1 MNNDNR
7 YILEPYK
14 SGGSNRY
21 VCPSCGK
28 RKCFT
33 RYIDLETGEYV
44 ADECGKCNHEAS
56 CGYHCPPRQFYHDH
70 PALRPHAN
78 SQPEYIRGK
87 PLLRL
92 SPPAVRPHL
101 PSGQSSAQSEF
112 FDLTWAE
119 KAARR
124 TSTFRQWMERLPIAP
139 DTLSRVLDIYYVGA
153 TAADVRTAGTSH
165 GPAVVFWLIDE
176 QMRVHDAKLMAY
188 RPDGHRVADWCDW
201 MRSVCQRTHCG
212 PQLDRTDKVLF
223 GLHLLPRFPQKPV
236 AIVESEKTALICAC
250 RYPDIVWL
258 ATGGCANLQAD
269 KLKPLTQRYVLVF
282 PDSGEYDK
290 WNAAIKASGCRNY
303 QVMDFMEQF
312 LPNTDIA
319 DFILGEARLK
329 QTEAAPPLQESA
341 PPLQDSA
348 PQPVTA
354 PPQQAAAVQPVT
366 AAAPLPLQESAPPL
380 LPFPPP
386 QDDCPF

>member
-1 MNNDNR
+1 MNSDNR

-21 VCPSCGK
+21 VCPSCGR

-70 PALRPHAN
+70 PALRPTALR
-78 SQPEYIRGK
+78 QPEYIAGK
-87 PLLRL
+87 PMLRL
-92 SPPAVRPHL
+92 STPAVRPHL
-101 PSGQSSAQSEF
+101 PTGQSSAQSEF
-112 FDLTWAE
+112 FDMAWAE

-139 DTLSRVLDIYYVGA
+139 DTLSRVLDLYYVGGTA
-153 TAADVRTAGTSH
+153 TSVCKGGISY

-176 QMRVHDAKLMAY
+176 EMRVHDAKLMAY
-188 RPDGHRVADWCDW
+188 QPDGHRVADWCDW
-201 MRSVCQRTHCG
+201 MRSVCRRTHCG

-269 KLKPLTQRYVLVF
+269 KLQDLANRQLLVF

-290 WNAAIKASGCRNY
+290 WNAAMKASGCRNY

-319 DFILGEARLK
+319 DIILGEARLK

-341 PPLQDSA
+341 P
-348 PQPVTA
+348 QPVTA
-354 PPQQAAAVQPVT
+354 PPQQASAVQPVT
-366 AAAPLPLQESAPPL
+366 EAAPPL

>member
-1 MNNDNR
+1 MNSDNR

-92 SPPAVRPHL
+92 SPHANRQQYTTL
-101 PSGQSSAQSEF
+101 QSNMQSNVQSEF
-112 FDLTWAE
+112 FDMTWAE

-139 DTLSRVLDIYYVGA
+139 DTLSRVLDLYYVGGTA
-153 TAADVRTAGTSH
+153 TSVCKGGINY

-176 QMRVHDAKLMAY
+176 EMRVHDAKLMAY
-188 RPDGHRVADWCDW
+188 QPDGHRVPEWCDW

-223 GLHLLPRFPQKPV
+223 GLHLLPRFPHKPV

-269 KLKPLTQRYVLVF
+269 KLKPLAQRYVLVF

-290 WNAAIKASGCRNY
+290 WNAAMKASGCRNY
-303 QVMDFMEQF
+303 RVMDFMEQF

-329 QTEAAPPLQESA
+329 QTEAGPPLQESA
-341 PPLQDSA
+341 P
-348 PQPVTA
+348 QPVPA
-354 PPQQAAAVQPVT
+354 PPQQATAVQPVT